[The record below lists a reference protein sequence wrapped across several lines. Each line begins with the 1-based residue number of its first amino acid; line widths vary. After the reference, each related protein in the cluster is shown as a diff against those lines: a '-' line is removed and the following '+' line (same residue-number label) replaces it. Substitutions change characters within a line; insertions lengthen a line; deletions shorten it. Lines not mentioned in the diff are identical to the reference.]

1 MFNYKVIINKGSDNL
16 NIEQAEIFDLNYTI
30 KSRNDSLVLGDKS
43 ISVLLGIK
51 FLNDPNDKTIRENS
65 KKKLKEIFNWSK
77 SIDDYR
83 KIIIQEILTED
94 EIIEISFE
102 GMYIEEITKKYNVEN
117 IGEYLILLKQ
127 KILQNN
133 KIKIE

>member
-102 GMYIEEITKKYNVEN
+102 GMYIEEIAKKYNVEN